1 MIFKALTFSG
11 NLVSKN
17 IQKKKEIVWELQ
29 HVEIWK
35 RKTDQQKE
43 LKGCGQW
50 VTRKTVSRQDNSLPV
65 TGHGRGA
72 NMNPFLPQWATPL
85 GDCLLAW
92 LRFSQDRAVIWG
104 SSYLVLFPL
113 LLSQVSDESCG
124 LKVFPSSFCLHSLSP
139 FIDVCL
145 NTSLVC
151 LFSSSTCF
159 PDEDNSEACI
169 QRTSVSPGNCAPAP
183 SLCLWTNGMP
193 SIGCRP
199 FPVSLPSYWPIS
211 LPPCN
216 TLLAFETSFLRKS
229 ILS

>member
-1 MIFKALTFSG
+1 MAS
-11 NLVSKN
+11 
-17 IQKKKEIVWELQ
+17 ELQ
-29 HVEIWK
+29 GK
-35 RKTDQQKE
+35 LCFQ
-43 LKGCGQW
+43 
-50 VTRKTVSRQDNSLPV
+50 TRQLSASDGV
-65 TGHGRGA
+65 TGHGRSA
-72 NMNPFLPQWATPL
+72 NVNLFLPQWATLL
-85 GDCLLAW
+85 GDPLLAW

-183 SLCLWTNGMP
+183 PLCLWTNGMP

-199 FPVSLPSYWPIS
+199 FPISLPSYWPVS
-211 LPPCN
+211 LPPSN
-216 TLLAFETSFLRKS
+216 TLLAFETLFLRKS